1 MQGSSGRAEIQKE
14 VLATVENRINLVRRW
29 KRKIL
34 LGPDVIDALSVKKP
48 IEWYLGSIVMV
59 RVWTWIFVRLVR
71 DPRGGQP

>member
-34 LGPDVIDALSVKKP
+34 LGPDVVDALSVQKP
-48 IEWYLGSIVMV
+48 IEWYLGFNSNGSSLDLDF
-59 RVWTWIFVRLVR
+59 REAC
-71 DPRGGQP
+71 